1 MKCGYQSLTFDNF
14 MDLSL
19 SIPNKMSMSSLGV
32 ADCLKN
38 FVASE
43 RMEKCGYKCSKCKA
57 VDKMEKDITVY
68 RFPKILVIHLKRFSR
83 REKLTTMVTVPKKLD
98 MSVYGPY
105 SSKFPFSF
113 FISANISV
121 YLSKSI
127 WQTPIGL
134 INLLSYFNSQISLSL
149 WSTY

>member
-1 MKCGYQSLTFDNF
+1 MKCGNQSLTFDNF

-19 SIPNKMSMSSLGV
+19 SIPSKSMGSIGLG
-32 ADCLKN
+32 DCLKN

-83 REKLTTMVTVPKKLD
+83 REKITTTVSVPKKID
-98 MSVYGPY
+98 FSPYGPY
-105 SSKFPFSF
+105 SSKFPVFYLKSNSTSNFGDNFSRIKF
-113 FISANISV
+113 VFEI
-121 YLSKSI
+121 
-127 WQTPIGL
+127 
-134 INLLSYFNSQISLSL
+134 LLTHFLFEL
-149 WSTY
+149 